1 MLAMTLRPNP
11 ATERC
16 EVELGMEWL
25 GWEPPTVTVMDVMG
39 RRQRVA
45 ATEEISATPGV
56 RLTLDVSNL
65 PAGYYVVE
73 ATGKGKRS
81 VGGMMVVR

>member
-1 MLAMTLRPNP
+1 
-11 ATERC
+11 
-16 EVELGMEWL
+16 
-25 GWEPPTVTVMDVMG
+25 MDVMG